1 MLCRTTYSN
10 SAAIGDKGDIYT
22 HCFNG
27 TIMDE
32 EGNVASAFHDA
43 RARGVLFDVGHGQGS
58 FNYTIAERCAAQGF
72 HPDIISSDLHIG
84 GK

>member
-1 MLCRTTYSN
+1 MHEN
-10 SAAIGDKGDIYT
+10 DAGDIYT

-32 EGNVASAFHDA
+32 QGQVAEAFHEA

-58 FNYTIAERCAAQGF
+58 FNYTIAERAAAAGF

-84 GK
+84 KAGGSID